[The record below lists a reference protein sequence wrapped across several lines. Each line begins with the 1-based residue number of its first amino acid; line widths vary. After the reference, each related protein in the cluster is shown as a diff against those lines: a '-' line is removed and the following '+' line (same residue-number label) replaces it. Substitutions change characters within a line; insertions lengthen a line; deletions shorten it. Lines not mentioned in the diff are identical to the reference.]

1 MMFSLVNIPTGGTP
15 KTTKTVNIET
25 LYPQTFFK
33 NSTSKD
39 YP

>member
-1 MMFSLVNIPTGGTP
+1 MMFSQVNIPTGGTHR
-15 KTTKTVNIET
+15 TTKTVNIET

-33 NSTSKD
+33 KKTRKD